1 MVKTLPTPDKSPAD
15 KKEYRAIQLDNG
27 LTALLIADTQNE
39 DGGDGLER

>member
-1 MVKTLPTPDKSPAD
+1 MVKLLPTPEKSPAD

-39 DGGDGLER
+39 DEEDGLER